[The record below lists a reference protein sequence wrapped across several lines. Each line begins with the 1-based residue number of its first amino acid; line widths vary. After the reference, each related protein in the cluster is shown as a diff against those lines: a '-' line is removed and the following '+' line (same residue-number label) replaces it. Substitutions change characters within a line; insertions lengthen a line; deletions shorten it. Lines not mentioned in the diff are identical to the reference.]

1 VVQGRVVFI
10 KGYKHMDYYIKEFL
24 KTNKLETGVPF
35 KVKELNRLVVVDADG
50 SFKYVDSDG
59 VLVLGDVFSILSGA
73 YHVELNNTKYS
84 CGDTYYFVS
93 DAYNVKKSTWGNNI
107 YDYALL
113 NMGNVFTTRFEA
125 DNHKEEILNKC
136 REINTKDVVST
147 GNNDTPDFST
157 PTLGGTVTNN
167 GITYN
172 IKDKLKPLS
181 DKVKDMGDTAT
192 ILNKKYKDKVSGM
205 AMSIDKDSIDSG
217 KYKGYTLHNG
227 VKRDFD
233 INATSLGEAIREALK
248 KSFN

>member
-1 VVQGRVVFI
+1 
-10 KGYKHMDYYIKEFL
+10 MDYYIKEFL
-24 KTNKLETGVPF
+24 KTNKLGVDSVF
-35 KVKELNRLVVVDADG
+35 KVKETGKLVKVVNDG
-50 SFKYVDSDG
+50 SFIDSTTDE
-59 VLVLGDVFSILSGA
+59 VLSLGEVFSLLSGA
-73 YHVELNNTKYS
+73 YHVELDNTKYMS
-84 CGDTYYFVS
+84 GDIYYFVF
-93 DAYNVKKSTWGNNI
+93 DADTIKKATWGDNI

-113 NMGNVFTTRFEA
+113 NMGNVFTTRFDA

-136 REINTKDVVST
+136 REINTKDTETVSL
-147 GNNDTPDFST
+147 DTSDFVT
-157 PTLGGTVTNN
+157 PNTTLGGTATNN

-181 DKVKDMGDTAT
+181 DKVESMGDTAT

-227 VKRDFD
+227 VKKDFD

>member
-1 VVQGRVVFI
+1 MPFTFPFTI
-10 KGYKHMDYYIKEFL
+10 AKCSLSSKEFL

-35 KVKELNRLVVVDADG
+35 KVKELRRLVVVDEDG
-50 SFKYVDSDG
+50 SFKYVDSDE
-59 VLVLGDVFSILSGA
+59 VLVLGDVFSLLSGA
-73 YHVELNNTKYS
+73 YHVELDNAKYLS
-84 CGDTYYFVS
+84 GDTYYFVS
-93 DAYNVKKSTWGNNI
+93 DAYNVKKATWGDNI

-113 NMGNVFTTRFEA
+113 SMGNVFTTRFEA

-136 REINTKDVVST
+136 REINTKDAVTT

-157 PTLGGTVTNN
+157 PTLGDKVTVD
-167 GITYN
+167 GIFYN
-172 IKDKLKPLS
+172 IKDNLKPLS
-181 DKVKDMGDTAT
+181 DKVKSMNDTAT
-192 ILNKKYKDKVSGM
+192 ILNKKLKDSVSGM

-227 VKRDFD
+227 VKKDFD

>member
-1 VVQGRVVFI
+1 
-10 KGYKHMDYYIKEFL
+10 MDYYIKEFL
-24 KTNKLETGVPF
+24 KTNKLEVGVPF
-35 KVKELNRLVVVDADG
+35 RVKETNKLVKVKEDG
-50 SFKYVDSDG
+50 TFVDSTTDE
-59 VLVLGDVFSILSGA
+59 VLSLGEVFSLLSGA
-73 YHVELNNTKYS
+73 YHVELDNTKYMS
-84 CGDTYYFVS
+84 GDIYYFVF
-93 DAYNVKKSTWGNNI
+93 DADTIKKATWGDNI

-113 NMGNVFTTRFEA
+113 NMGNVFTTRFDA

-157 PTLGGTVTNN
+157 PTLGGTATNN

-172 IKDKLKPLS
+172 IKDKFKPLS
-181 DKVKDMGDTAT
+181 DKVENMGDTAT

-227 VKRDFD
+227 VKKDFD

>member
-1 VVQGRVVFI
+1 
-10 KGYKHMDYYIKEFL
+10 MDYYIKEFL
-24 KTNKLETGVPF
+24 KTNKLEVGVPF
-35 KVKELNRLVVVDADG
+35 RVKETNKLVKVKEDG
-50 SFKYVDSDG
+50 TFVDSTTDE
-59 VLVLGDVFSILSGA
+59 VLSLGEVFSLLSGA

-93 DAYNVKKSTWGNNI
+93 DAYNVKKSTWGDNI

-113 NMGNVFTTRFEA
+113 SMGNVFTTRFEA
-125 DNHKEEILNKC
+125 DNHKEGILNKC

-172 IKDKLKPLS
+172 IKDKFKPLS
-181 DKVKDMGDTAT
+181 DKVENMGDTAT
-192 ILNKKYKDKVSGM
+192 ILNKKYKDKVNGM

-227 VKRDFD
+227 VKQDFD

>member
-1 VVQGRVVFI
+1 
-10 KGYKHMDYYIKEFL
+10 MDYYIKEFL

-35 KVKELNRLVVVDADG
+35 KVKELRRLVVVDDG
-50 SFKYVDSDG
+50 SFKYVDSDE

-93 DAYNVKKSTWGNNI
+93 DAYNVKKATWGNNI

-157 PTLGGTVTNN
+157 PTLCGTVTNN
-167 GITYN
+167 GITYD

-227 VKRDFD
+227 VKKDFD

>member
-1 VVQGRVVFI
+1 
-10 KGYKHMDYYIKEFL
+10 MDYYIKEFL

-35 KVKELNRLVVVDADG
+35 KVKELRRLVVVDEDG
-50 SFKYVDSDG
+50 SFKYEDSG
-59 VLVLGDVFSILSGA
+59 EVLVLGDIFSILSGA
-73 YHVELNNTKYS
+73 YHVELANTKYN

-93 DAYNVKKSTWGNNI
+93 DAYNVKSSTWGDNI

-113 NMGNVFTTRFEA
+113 SMGNVFNARFEA
-125 DNHKEEILNKC
+125 ENHKEEILNKC
-136 REINTKDVVST
+136 REINTKDIHTVVANKS
-147 GNNDTPDFST
+147 
-157 PTLGGTVTNN
+157 VANN

-181 DKVKDMGDTAT
+181 DKVENMGDTAT

-227 VKRDFD
+227 VKKDFD

>member
-1 VVQGRVVFI
+1 
-10 KGYKHMDYYIKEFL
+10 MDYYVKEFL

-35 KVKELNRLVVVDADG
+35 KVKELRRLVVVDEDG
-50 SFKYVDSDG
+50 SFKYVDSDE

-73 YHVELNNTKYS
+73 YHVELANTKYN

-93 DAYNVKKSTWGNNI
+93 DAYNVKKATWGDNI

-113 NMGNVFTTRFEA
+113 GIGNVFDTRFDA

-136 REINTKDVVST
+136 REINTKDTETVSL
-147 GNNDTPDFST
+147 DTSDFVT
-157 PTLGGTVTNN
+157 PNTTLGGTATNN
-167 GITYN
+167 GITYD

-227 VKRDFD
+227 VKKDFD

>member
-1 VVQGRVVFI
+1 VIQDRVVFI
-10 KGYKHMDYYIKEFL
+10 EGYKHMDYYIKEFL
-24 KTNKLETGVPF
+24 KTNKLGVDSIFRVKETGKLV
-35 KVKELNRLVVVDADG
+35 KVVNDG
-50 SFKYVDSDG
+50 SFIDSTTDE
-59 VLVLGDVFSILSGA
+59 VLSLGEVFSLLSGA
-73 YHVELNNTKYS
+73 YHVELDNTKYMS
-84 CGDTYYFVS
+84 GDTYYFVF
-93 DAYNVKKSTWGNNI
+93 DADTIKKATWGDNI

-113 NMGNVFTTRFEA
+113 SMGNVFTTRFEA

-157 PTLGGTVTNN
+157 STLGGTVTNN

-227 VKRDFD
+227 VKKDFD
-233 INATSLGEAIREALK
+233 INATSLGDAIREALK

>member
-1 VVQGRVVFI
+1 
-10 KGYKHMDYYIKEFL
+10 MDYYIKEFL

-35 KVKELNRLVVVDADG
+35 KVKELRRLVVVDEDG
-50 SFKYVDSDG
+50 SFKYVDSDE
-59 VLVLGDVFSILSGA
+59 VLVLGDVFSLLSGA
-73 YHVELNNTKYS
+73 YHVELDNAKYLS
-84 CGDTYYFVS
+84 GDTYYFVS
-93 DAYNVKKSTWGNNI
+93 DAYNVKKSTWGDNI

-113 NMGNVFTTRFEA
+113 NMGNVFTTRFDA

-136 REINTKDVVST
+136 REINTKDIATVVDNKS
-147 GNNDTPDFST
+147 
-157 PTLGGTVTNN
+157 VTNKDISEVLN
-167 GITYN
+167 DNVN
-172 IKDKLKPLS
+172 ILS

-192 ILNKKYKDKVSGM
+192 ILNKKYKDKDKVSGM

-227 VKRDFD
+227 VKKDFD

>member
-1 VVQGRVVFI
+1 
-10 KGYKHMDYYIKEFL
+10 MDYYIKEFL

-35 KVKELNRLVVVDADG
+35 KVKELRRLVVVDEDG
-50 SFKYVDSDG
+50 SFKYVDSDE
-59 VLVLGDVFSILSGA
+59 VLVLGDVFSLLSGA
-73 YHVELNNTKYS
+73 YHVELDNAKYLS
-84 CGDTYYFVS
+84 GDTYYFVS
-93 DAYNVKKSTWGNNI
+93 DAYNVKKATWGDNI

-113 NMGNVFTTRFEA
+113 SMGNVFTTRFDA
-125 DNHKEEILNKC
+125 DNHKEEILNRC
-136 REINTKDVVST
+136 REINTKDIHTVVANKS
-147 GNNDTPDFST
+147 
-157 PTLGGTVTNN
+157 VTNN

-181 DKVKDMGDTAT
+181 DKVENKVENMGDNMGDNTGDTAT

-227 VKRDFD
+227 VKKDFD

>member
-1 VVQGRVVFI
+1 
-10 KGYKHMDYYIKEFL
+10 MDYYIKEFL

-35 KVKELNRLVVVDADG
+35 KVKELRRLVVVDEDG
-50 SFKYVDSDG
+50 SFKYEDSG
-59 VLVLGDVFSILSGA
+59 EVLVLGDIFSILSGA
-73 YHVELNNTKYS
+73 YHVELANTKYN

-93 DAYNVKKSTWGNNI
+93 DAYNVKSSTWGDNI

-113 NMGNVFTTRFEA
+113 SMGNVFTTRFDA
-125 DNHKEEILNKC
+125 DNHKEEILNRC
-136 REINTKDVVST
+136 REINTKDIHTVVA
-147 GNNDTPDFST
+147 
-157 PTLGGTVTNN
+157 NN

-181 DKVKDMGDTAT
+181 DKVENMGDTAT

-227 VKRDFD
+227 VKKDFD

-248 KSFN
+248 KSFK